1 MSDDGI
7 IGHQGVNRNQ
17 LQRRVGGGGC
27 VCHSKCR
34 SLNIV
39 KAKPLF
45 YGRRS
50 GGVEEWRK
58 PPIDERVYLVE
69 CYARGIPKHQI
80 LDVISF
86 SFHSIAVKLLVNGF
100 LLN

>member
-7 IGHQGVNRNQ
+7 IGHQGVSRNQ

-39 KAKPLF
+39 KGLPLF

-50 GGVEEWRK
+50 GGVEE
-58 PPIDERVYLVE
+58 
-69 CYARGIPKHQI
+69 
-80 LDVISF
+80 
-86 SFHSIAVKLLVNGF
+86 
-100 LLN
+100 